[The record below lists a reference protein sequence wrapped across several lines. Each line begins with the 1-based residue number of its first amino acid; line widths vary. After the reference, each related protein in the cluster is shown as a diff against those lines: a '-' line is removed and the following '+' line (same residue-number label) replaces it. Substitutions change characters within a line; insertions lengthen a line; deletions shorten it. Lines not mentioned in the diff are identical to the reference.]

1 MCRFFVEIVVILQ
14 VGLVA
19 LQFLLGVIWDATCSN
34 ETKFLMSLEENR
46 DLVLKQAISTI
57 SAKFGS
63 GDVSSSPNKKSTQG
77 SDFWESQKASEKDL
91 DSTMDNYVSDVVTGG
106 GTGVMAGS
114 VTAKGEVAKLSPAAA
129 AAAAASKPTKLPRPE
144 AVHKLFKDY
153 DFDESGEIDLE
164 ELRDMIS
171 EVSGGGCWLLLMVVD
186 GCCLFSSLRSLRSL
200 SVLSLSLL
208 SFSPLF

>member
-1 MCRFFVEIVVILQ
+1 
-14 VGLVA
+14 
-19 LQFLLGVIWDATCSN
+19 
-34 ETKFLMSLEENR
+34 
-46 DLVLKQAISTI
+46 
-57 SAKFGS
+57 
-63 GDVSSSPNKKSTQG
+63 
-77 SDFWESQKASEKDL
+77 
-91 DSTMDNYVSDVVTGG
+91 MDNYVSDVVTGG

-186 GCCLFSSLRSLRSL
+186 DGCLFFSLRSLRSL